1 MTLIGDHYVLGFDIA
16 VGDRGIQRVKMSQTT
31 SGITK
36 LESVL

>member
-1 MTLIGDHYVLGFDIA
+1 MTLIGDQNVLGFDIA
-16 VGDRGIQRVKMSQTT
+16 MGDRRIQGVKMGQTT